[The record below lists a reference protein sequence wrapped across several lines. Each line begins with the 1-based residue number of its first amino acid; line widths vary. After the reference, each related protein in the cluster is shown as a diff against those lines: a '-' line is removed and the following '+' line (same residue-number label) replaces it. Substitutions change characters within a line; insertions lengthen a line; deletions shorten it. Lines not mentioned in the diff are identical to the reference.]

1 MSSMTLR
8 VVTDWLFIVFLH
20 FVSLSFGFLFPIS
33 VFVFESK
40 ENIDVYLSFG
50 DEFYVVIISTL
61 FEVLDSQLLLVLM
74 IITVVL
80 DSTLLGGAAIALV
93 LLIGL
98 KD

>member
-61 FEVLDSQLLLVLM
+61 FEVLDSN
-74 IITVVL
+74 
-80 DSTLLGGAAIALV
+80 SY
-93 LLIGL
+93 
-98 KD
+98 

>member
-1 MSSMTLR
+1 M
-8 VVTDWLFIVFLH
+8 
-20 FVSLSFGFLFPIS
+20 
-33 VFVFESK
+33 
-40 ENIDVYLSFG
+40 YLSFG

-80 DSTLLGGAAIALV
+80 DSTLLSGAAIALV